1 MNISFRVISFL
12 LIAFTLMLSVS
23 AAVFEDRFGIS
34 VNTVNT
40 SADSGSGI
48 KENIPA
54 EFLDRYVKWKT
65 ELLSTDFGRSQWEL
79 YSNNDHFLLKITVDS
94 DRKFGASTGDFKWN
108 DKGELIGATITLGKN
123 LDKGFPDP
131 VYYPVMNS
139 LSLLPD
145 SVEAKGSLLASTK
158 FAHELGHVDL
168 TSRIDGKTIQ
178 QQDKL
183 MNAYYKIFL
192 SNGYNTNDPRLTAL
206 VATLGRQP
214 IQIWEDREYWGE
226 ANAMRFL
233 ASRSN
238 RQLPL
243 CNLLGNIMRNVDTY
257 AKSYEDRF
265 DKIAESSLPTGCH
278 F

>member
-1 MNISFRVISFL
+1 VNISFRVISFL
-12 LIAFTLMLSVS
+12 LIAFTLMLSVN

-192 SNGYNTNDPRLTAL
+192 SNGYNTNDPRLTSL

-214 IQIWEDREYWGE
+214 IEIWEDREYWGE

-233 ASRSN
+233 ASRSKKGSSI
-238 RQLPL
+238 
-243 CNLLGNIMRNVDTY
+243 CSLLGNIMRNVDTY

-265 DKIAESSLPTGCH
+265 DQIVESSVPNGCR
-278 F
+278 

>member
-12 LIAFTLMLSVS
+12 LIAFTLMLSVN

-79 YSNNDHFLLKITVDS
+79 YSDNDHFLLKITVDS

-192 SNGYNTNDPRLTAL
+192 SNGYNTNDPRLTSL

-214 IQIWEDREYWGE
+214 IEIWEDREYWGE

-233 ASRSN
+233 ASRSKKGSSI
-238 RQLPL
+238 
-243 CNLLGNIMRNVDTY
+243 CSLLGNIMRNVDTY

-265 DKIAESSLPTGCH
+265 DQIVESSVPNGCR
-278 F
+278 

>member
-1 MNISFRVISFL
+1 VNISFRVISFL
-12 LIAFTLMLSVS
+12 LIAFTLMLSVN

-192 SNGYNTNDPRLTAL
+192 SNGYNTNDPRLTSL

-214 IQIWEDREYWGE
+214 IEIWEDREYWGE

-233 ASRSN
+233 ASRSKKGSSI
-238 RQLPL
+238 
-243 CNLLGNIMRNVDTY
+243 CSLLGISCETSIPTLRAM
-257 AKSYEDRF
+257 
-265 DKIAESSLPTGCH
+265 KIVLTR
-278 F
+278 

>member
-1 MNISFRVISFL
+1 MNFSFRVLSFL
-12 LIAFTLMLSVS
+12 LFVLALALSIN
-23 AAVFEDRFGIS
+23 AAVFEDRFGVES
-34 VNTVNT
+34 T
-40 SADSGSGI
+40 SFTAAADTGSGI
-48 KENIPA
+48 KEIIPD
-54 EFLDRYVKWKT
+54 EFLDRYQKWKA
-65 ELLSTDFGRSQWEL
+65 ELLSTDFGRTQWAVYSQ
-79 YSNNDHFLLKITVDS
+79 NDHFLLRITVDS

-123 LDKGFPDP
+123 LDKGYPDP

-139 LSLLPD
+139 LSQLPD
-145 SVEAKGSLLASTK
+145 SIEVKGSVLASAK
-158 FAHELGHVDL
+158 FAHEFGHVDL
-168 TSRIDGKTIQ
+168 TSKIDGKTIQ

>member
-1 MNISFRVISFL
+1 MNISFRVISFVL
-12 LIAFTLMLSVS
+12 TVFALTYSVS

-34 VNTVNT
+34 VTTVNS

-48 KENIPA
+48 KEIIPA
-54 EFLDRYVKWKT
+54 EFLDRYEKWKT

-79 YSNNDHFLLKITVDS
+79 YSNRDHFLLKITVDS

-139 LSLLPD
+139 LSQLSE
-145 SVEAKGSLLASTK
+145 SVEAKGSILASTK
-158 FAHELGHVDL
+158 FAHEFGHVDL

-192 SNGYNTNDPRLTAL
+192 SNGYNTNDPRLTSL

-214 IQIWEDREYWGE
+214 IEIWEDREYWGE

-233 ASRSN
+233 ASRSKKGSSF
-238 RQLPL
+238 
-243 CNLLGNIMRNVDTY
+243 CSLLGNIMRNVDTY

-265 DKIAESSLPTGCH
+265 DQIVESSVPNGCR
-278 F
+278 

>member
-12 LIAFTLMLSVS
+12 LIAFTLMLSVN

-108 DKGELIGATITLGKN
+108 DKGELIGATIT
-123 LDKGFPDP
+123 
-131 VYYPVMNS
+131 
-139 LSLLPD
+139 
-145 SVEAKGSLLASTK
+145 
-158 FAHELGHVDL
+158 
-168 TSRIDGKTIQ
+168 
-178 QQDKL
+178 
-183 MNAYYKIFL
+183 
-192 SNGYNTNDPRLTAL
+192 
-206 VATLGRQP
+206 RQ
-214 IQIWEDREYWGE
+214 
-226 ANAMRFL
+226 
-233 ASRSN
+233 
-238 RQLPL
+238 
-243 CNLLGNIMRNVDTY
+243 
-257 AKSYEDRF
+257 KS
-265 DKIAESSLPTGCH
+265 
-278 F
+278 

>member
-12 LIAFTLMLSVS
+12 LIAFTLMLSVN

-192 SNGYNTNDPRLTAL
+192 SNGYNTNDPRLTSL

-214 IQIWEDREYWGE
+214 IEIWEDREYWGE

-233 ASRSN
+233 ASRSKKGSSI
-238 RQLPL
+238 
-243 CNLLGNIMRNVDTY
+243 CSLLGNIMRNVDTY

-265 DKIAESSLPTGCH
+265 DQIVESSVPNGCR
-278 F
+278 

>member
-12 LIAFTLMLSVS
+12 LIAFTLMLSVN

-168 TSRIDGKTIQ
+168 TSRIDGRTIQ

-192 SNGYNTNDPRLTAL
+192 SNGYNTNDPRLTSL

-214 IQIWEDREYWGE
+214 IEIWEDREYWGE

-233 ASRSN
+233 ASRSKKGSSI
-238 RQLPL
+238 
-243 CNLLGNIMRNVDTY
+243 CSLLGNIMRNVDTY

-265 DKIAESSLPTGCH
+265 DQIVESSVPNGCR
-278 F
+278 

>member
-12 LIAFTLMLSVS
+12 LIAFTLMLSVN

-123 LDKGFPDP
+123 IDKGFPDP

-192 SNGYNTNDPRLTAL
+192 SNGYNTNDPRLTSL

-214 IQIWEDREYWGE
+214 IEIWEDREYWGE

-233 ASRSN
+233 ASRSKKGSSI
-238 RQLPL
+238 
-243 CNLLGNIMRNVDTY
+243 CSLLGNIMRNVDTY

-265 DKIAESSLPTGCH
+265 DQIVESSVPNGCR
-278 F
+278 